1 MKRENDPTT
10 IWEALANLQQWQRD
24 NIPGGGSAVSIEVL
38 LWLLRTRHEP
48 CPLKDLYLSSR
59 ASEPTVRKML
69 REYVHAGLIELEI
82 DDDDHRNRHPRV
94 TSRFDAVM
102 SLYKQEL
109 ARFAE
114 LIGAGA

>member
-1 MKRENDPTT
+1 
-10 IWEALANLQQWQRD
+10 
-24 NIPGGGSAVSIEVL
+24 
-38 LWLLRTRHEP
+38 
-48 CPLKDLYLSSR
+48 
-59 ASEPTVRKML
+59 ML

-109 ARFAE
+109 ARLAE